1 MKVPLLQLEGITV
14 RDGEH
19 MLLDDVDLKV
29 DSEEIVGVCFPQ
41 AHGGKTTL
49 LHVAAGLRQP
59 DAGSVR
65 LDGRRLSGE
74 ASVPPYPT
82 MGMVFRDDGG
92 LFPNL
97 TVAENIALPL
107 EYHGEEAAEERS
119 RAIMESMGIQGISER
134 FPWEL
139 TRERMRLASLARAL
153 VYRPRIVLIDDFFAG
168 ADESAFERSREAIA
182 RTNEEH
188 HTAFLLIVEP
198 ELRWERMRRET
209 IDRGRVV

>member
-1 MKVPLLQLEGITV
+1 MEKPLLQLEGITV

-19 MLLDDVDLKV
+19 ALLDDVDLAV
-29 DSEEIVGVCFPQ
+29 DSGEIVGVCFPQ
-41 AHGGKTTL
+41 ARGGKSTL
-49 LHVAAGLRQP
+49 LRVAAGLREP

-107 EYHGEEAAEERS
+107 EYHGEESAEERS
-119 RAIMESMGIQGISER
+119 RAIMESMGILRAAER

-139 TRERMRLASLARAL
+139 TRERMRLAALARAL

-168 ADESAFERSREAIA
+168 ADESAFERSRNAILRA
-182 RTNEEH
+182 NEEH
-188 HTAFLLIVEP
+188 QTAFLLIVES
-198 ELRWERMRRET
+198 EFRWEPMRRET
-209 IDRGRVV
+209 IDHGQMV